1 MQLDTDVAT
10 VCFKYV
16 AKFMSQSL
24 TIAREFKMSLQCV
37 VGN

>member
-1 MQLDTDVAT
+1 MLAT

-16 AKFMSQSL
+16 AKFISDVTPL
-24 TIAREFKMSLQCV
+24 IVARDFMMSLQCV